1 MSIFDFTPA
10 GALVTAIEIAHEKD
24 RENTRRAAAT
34 ATATATAATSAMHV
48 RAATKVR
55 RIWTMVLGA
64 ARMAQPAA
72 TPR

>member
-1 MSIFDFTPA
+1 MSIFDFTLA

-24 RENTRRAAAT
+24 RENTRRAA
-34 ATATATAATSAMHV
+34 ATAATSAMHV